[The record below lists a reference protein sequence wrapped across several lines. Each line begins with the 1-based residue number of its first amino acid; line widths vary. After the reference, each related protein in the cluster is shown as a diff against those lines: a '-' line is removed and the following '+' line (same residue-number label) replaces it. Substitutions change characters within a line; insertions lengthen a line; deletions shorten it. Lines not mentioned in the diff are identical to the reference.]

1 MKKKLMA
8 IILSVLFIVALFP
21 VSAFATGESVLFL
34 GDSITTGY
42 GLGEGEKSYV
52 DIMESDGYDIAVDA
66 ESGFTTQDILNNM
79 EEYEFAI
86 GATDFV
92 VITIGGNDLMNTL
105 YKFVVDKYNADPDNG
120 GKTLTV
126 EELKAALTGEL
137 DIMLLLSIASYIP
150 QFKDSPEE
158 LVAIAQFKNNLGQ
171 IISSINSINP
181 DAAVIVAN
189 QYNPYRKIDNAM
201 VFDIVKTFE
210 DGVLK
215 MNYAISGISGNF
227 EVLDVYSAFKDAAA
241 PCTNAVFGGMG
252 GENNLDFHPNA
263 LGHSLIAAGVENI
276 ISDYNG
282 EGTPDFELS
291 ETLYDFGSIYDVP
304 KSAEFTITNTGDTT
318 LRNIEVYTNSVD
330 PFFTISEDYDK
341 TLAPG
346 ESTTFTVT
354 MTWRDPGE
362 ESRFIWVTVH
372 VRADHVESKEIGL
385 TGDFEPLDTKYTV
398 YDESGDLFGSF
409 ATLEEAFAVC
419 HQGYSVYFKV
429 DTVLTEQIPDGVT
442 LYAYGDITIT
452 VNDASYIGNGEI
464 NIDYV
469 KVIYNGQTIISPGDD
484 GILKSDESEITWSK
498 EGLTL
503 VYGTAEIQ
511 EGKTFYLMTEDGE
524 DKIPLNLYI
533 ERDGELVVNGTL
545 KAVSGNVSDTG
556 SVITV
561 DGKMTV
567 NGDLSLAQKAKIVVN
582 EGGAVELSD
591 VEATDLIG
599 ADGKSVLK
607 GDIVLNYGSSFIYNG
622 ISVMDSASPVKL
634 VSGKATLNL
643 GNLDASNITSS
654 YVDLEIEG
662 NTEVTGVANAYFKI
676 NYMGTDINLPIHM
689 TLKSGTTRIASGGT
703 LNLMKGSEV
712 PGFGALGSSSLKVE
726 SGAALNIMS
735 GGAMEIQSGS
745 AFVGTANVYGD
756 VYIFDDN
763 GLGSDAVFEIRS
775 ENGGVYA
782 MKDSVSATINGGT
795 MENGDYTYTS
805 VTPGNSTQSTF
816 TSKWSGDQ
824 TEDEPVFDVIDGEGA
839 PVGSYG
845 ALKDAFEACRSGYT
859 VLVGEDSELTE
870 VVPDGVTVEVLL
882 GYTLTVSDMANLGNG
897 TVKFRVGAD
906 FVYKGSKII
915 GDFSD
920 DEAIIQNSDCIFTLT
935 KDRLTMSEGN
945 KAWIR
950 IPAGK
955 TLDLGSLGVDLE
967 IPESVVLTLDGALR
981 TGDKALNVEDD
992 GKIVLNDGGSFT
1004 GTANNNGDIFI
1015 INHND
1020 LTNDLRIVLDTN
1032 GRLAVKDEVTSI
1044 KATIVNGE
1052 LQQSGMTGFIPTE
1065 ENPRVEVYFNTKW
1078 EYSEDGG
1085 VQEGDDEEEG
1095 PTRYILNFQTN
1106 GGSKIEVMSAVS
1118 GTTVDLTK
1126 YIPEREGYEFAG
1138 WYADESLTEKI
1149 DSVKMTGSK
1158 TVYAAWNPFKDIDS
1172 SEWYYDGAVYTY
1184 SHDLILG
1191 VETDEFGP
1199 LEKTTRGMFV
1209 TILYRLEGEPAVSG
1223 APEFTDVDPDMYYA
1237 DAIAWAA
1244 KNEIVLGNGDGT
1256 FGPEDSLTREQMA
1269 AILYR
1274 YAEYKGY
1281 DTSKRV
1287 DLDSKFTDAAMTS
1300 DWAVEN
1306 LSWAN
1311 AMGFIIGD
1319 SDTTINPQGSAT
1331 RDIMATILMR
1341 FCKEYK
1347 VF

>member
-1 MKKKLMA
+1 MKKRLMA
-8 IILSVLFIVALFP
+8 IILSVCFVVALFP
-21 VSAFATGESVLFL
+21 VPAFAAGKSVLFL
-34 GDSITTGY
+34 GDSITTGD
-42 GLGEGEKSYV
+42 GLGEGEKSYAE
-52 DIMESDGYDIAVDA
+52 IMESDGYDIAIGA
-66 ESGFTTQDILNNM
+66 ESGFTTQDIIDNM
-79 EEYEFAI
+79 AEYEFSI
-86 GATDFV
+86 GIYDFV

-105 YKFVVDKYNADPDNG
+105 YQFIVDKYNADPNNG
-120 GKTLTV
+120 GKILTV

-150 QFKDSPEE
+150 QFQGSPEE
-158 LVAIAQFKNNLGQ
+158 LAAIAQFKANLGQ

-181 DAAVIVAN
+181 DATLIVAN
-189 QYNPYRKIDNAM
+189 QYNPYGKIDNAL
-201 VFDIVKTFE
+201 VSQIVATFE
-210 DGVLK
+210 DGVSR
-215 MNYAISGISGNF
+215 MNTAISEISGNF
-227 EVLDVYSAFKDAAA
+227 EILDVYSAFKDAAA
-241 PCTNAVFGGMG
+241 PCTNAVFGGLG

-263 LGHSLIAAGVENI
+263 LGHSLIAAGVEKI
-276 ISDYNG
+276 ISSYIE

-291 ETLYDFGSIYDVP
+291 NTEYAFGSIYDVP

-318 LRNIEVYTNSVD
+318 LRNIEVYSNMVE
-330 PFFTISEDYDK
+330 PFFTISDDYDK

-354 MTWRDPGE
+354 VMWEDPGDS
-362 ESRFIWVTVH
+362 SRLFQFSVYVE
-372 VRADHVESKEIGL
+372 ADNVDSKSITMFGNHQ
-385 TGDFEPLDTKYTV
+385 PLDTKYTV
-398 YDESGDLFGSF
+398 YDESGDWVGSF

-419 HQGYSVYFKV
+419 DYGYYVESNV
-429 DTVLTEQIPDGVT
+429 DIVLDEQIPDGVT
-442 LYAYGDITIT
+442 LDAYGDITIT

-464 NIDYV
+464 NIDYDI

-484 GILKSDESEITWSK
+484 GILKSDESEIVWSAD
-498 EGLTL
+498 GLTL
-503 VYGTAEIQ
+503 EGKVEIQ
-511 EGKTFYLMTEDGE
+511 EGKIFYLMTEDGE

-582 EGGAVELSD
+582 EGGTFELSD
-591 VEATDLIG
+591 IEASDMVG

-622 ISVMDSASPVKL
+622 VNFMDSASAIKL

-643 GNLDASNITSS
+643 GNLDTNNLASS

-662 NTEVTGVANAYFKI
+662 NTEVTDVANVSFKT
-676 NYMGTDINLPIHM
+676 NYSGLNINLPIHM

-726 SGAALNIMS
+726 SGATLNIMS
-735 GGAMEIQSGS
+735 GGTMEIQSGS
-745 AFVGTANVYGD
+745 SFAGTANVYGD

-763 GLGSDAVFEIRS
+763 GLGSDAVFELKS

-795 MENGDYTYTS
+795 MENGDYKYKS
-805 VTPGNSTQSTF
+805 VTPGNSPESTF
-816 TSKWSGDQ
+816 TSKWKGTQ
-824 TEDEPVFDVIDGEGA
+824 TVDEPIFEVIDSEGST
-839 PVGSYG
+839 VGAYSKI
-845 ALKDAFEACRSGYT
+845 KDAFEACQSGYT
-859 VLVGEDSELTE
+859 VLVGANAELTE
-870 VVPDGVTVEVLL
+870 TIPDGVTVEVSS
-882 GYTLTVSDMANLGNG
+882 GYTLTVNDMAKIGNG
-897 TVKFRVGAD
+897 TVEIRIGAG
-906 FVYKGSKII
+906 FAYGSSKIV
-915 GDFSD
+915 GGLSD
-920 DEAIIQNSDCIFTLT
+920 NDAIIQNSNCTFTLT
-935 KDRLTMSEGN
+935 KDALTLAGN
-945 KAWIR
+945 ILPWAQ

-955 TLDLGSLGVDLE
+955 TLDLGTLGIDIE
-967 IPESVVLTLDGALR
+967 ISKWVVLTTDGAIK
-981 TGDKALNVEDD
+981 TGSNEVN
-992 GKIVLNDGGSFT
+992 INQHGGLVIKENGTFT
-1004 GTANNNGDIFI
+1004 GTVNVSGDVYVV
-1015 INHND
+1015 NHEN
-1020 LTNDLRIVLDTN
+1020 LTKNTRIVIKES
-1032 GRLAVKDEVTSI
+1032 GAFSVKDEVTSV

-1052 LQQSGMTGFIPTE
+1052 IDDYFGVSIVIPPDTE
-1065 ENPRVEVYFNTKW
+1065 WVDFETSW
-1078 EYSEDGG
+1078 TYSENGG
-1085 VQEGDDEEEG
+1085 GEEG
-1095 PTRYILNFQTN
+1095 GDEGETTRYILNFQTN
-1106 GGSKIEVMSAVS
+1106 GGSKIDVMSAVS

-1126 YIPEREGYEFAG
+1126 YVPEKEGYEFAG
-1138 WYADESLTEKI
+1138 WYADENFTEKI
-1149 DSVKMTGSK
+1149 ESVKMTESK

-1172 SEWYYDGAVYTY
+1172 SDWYYDAAVYTY
-1184 SHDLILG
+1184 SHNLILG

-1199 LEKTTRGMFV
+1199 SEKTTRGMFV
-1209 TILYRLEGEPAVSG
+1209 TILYRLEGEMKVSG
-1223 APEFTDVDPDMYYA
+1223 APEFTDVDSDMYYA

-1256 FGPEDSLTREQMA
+1256 FTPEDSLTREQMA

-1287 DLDSKFTDAAMTS
+1287 DLDSKFTDAGKTS

>member
-1 MKKKLMA
+1 M
-8 IILSVLFIVALFP
+8 
-21 VSAFATGESVLFL
+21 
-34 GDSITTGY
+34 
-42 GLGEGEKSYV
+42 
-52 DIMESDGYDIAVDA
+52 
-66 ESGFTTQDILNNM
+66 
-79 EEYEFAI
+79 
-86 GATDFV
+86 
-92 VITIGGNDLMNTL
+92 
-105 YKFVVDKYNADPDNG
+105 
-120 GKTLTV
+120 

-215 MNYAISGISGNF
+215 MNYAISEISGNF
-227 EVLDVYSAFKDAAA
+227 EILDVYSAFKDAAE

-330 PFFTISEDYDK
+330 PFFTISDDYDK

-372 VRADHVESKEIGL
+372 VKADHVESKEIGL

-545 KAVSGNVSDTG
+545 KAVSGNVSETG

-607 GDIVLNYGSSFIYNG
+607 GDIVLNYGSSFLYNG

-676 NYMGTDINLPIHM
+676 NYSGLNINLPINM
-689 TLKSGTTRIASGGT
+689 TLKSGTAKITSGGT
-703 LNLMKGSEV
+703 LNLMEGSDIPTV
-712 PGFGALGSSSLKVE
+712 GTLSSSSLTVE
-726 SGAALNIMS
+726 NGAALNIMS

-763 GLGSDAVFEIRS
+763 GLGSDAVFEIKS
-775 ENGGVYA
+775 EEGGVYA
-782 MKDSVSATINGGT
+782 AEETISATINGGEMKNT
-795 MENGDYTYTS
+795 EKSYTS
-805 VTPGNSTQSTF
+805 ITPGAGSTVF
-816 TSKWSGDQ
+816 GYVWSSGAD
-824 TEDEPVFDVIDGEGA
+824 EDEP
-839 PVGSYG
+839 
-845 ALKDAFEACRSGYT
+845 
-859 VLVGEDSELTE
+859 
-870 VVPDGVTVEVLL
+870 
-882 GYTLTVSDMANLGNG
+882 G
-897 TVKFRVGAD
+897 TDDKPG
-906 FVYKGSKII
+906 
-915 GDFSD
+915 GD
-920 DEAIIQNSDCIFTLT
+920 
-935 KDRLTMSEGN
+935 
-945 KAWIR
+945 
-950 IPAGK
+950 
-955 TLDLGSLGVDLE
+955 
-967 IPESVVLTLDGALR
+967 
-981 TGDKALNVEDD
+981 
-992 GKIVLNDGGSFT
+992 
-1004 GTANNNGDIFI
+1004 
-1015 INHND
+1015 
-1020 LTNDLRIVLDTN
+1020 
-1032 GRLAVKDEVTSI
+1032 TS
-1044 KATIVNGE
+1044 
-1052 LQQSGMTGFIPTE
+1052 
-1065 ENPRVEVYFNTKW
+1065 
-1078 EYSEDGG
+1078 
-1085 VQEGDDEEEG
+1085 
-1095 PTRYILNFQTN
+1095 RYILNFQTN

-1126 YIPEREGYEFAG
+1126 YIPEKEGYEFAG

-1184 SHDLILG
+1184 SHGLILG

-1256 FGPEDSLTREQMA
+1256 FTPEDELTREQMA
-1269 AILYR
+1269 AIPVSYTHL
-1274 YAEYKGY
+1274 
-1281 DTSKRV
+1281 
-1287 DLDSKFTDAAMTS
+1287 
-1300 DWAVEN
+1300 
-1306 LSWAN
+1306 
-1311 AMGFIIGD
+1311 
-1319 SDTTINPQGSAT
+1319 
-1331 RDIMATILMR
+1331 
-1341 FCKEYK
+1341 
-1347 VF
+1347 